1 MYILGVSCYYHD
13 SAAVLLKDG
22 ELIAA
27 AEEERF
33 TRIKHDYSFPHNAI
47 KFCLE
52 HAGIKSENLD
62 FVVFHE
68 KPFLKFE
75 RIIKTILATF
85 PKSCN
90 LFKDVAITWLK
101 SKLWI
106 KSTIAQSLNIPENK
120 ILFSQHHLSHAA
132 SAFFSS
138 PFEEAAILTI
148 DGVGEWATTTLG
160 IGKTNKI
167 TLLNE
172 IMFPHS
178 LGLLYSVFTAFLG
191 FKVNNG
197 EYKVMGMSAYGK
209 PKHIDKVYQLIEVN
223 DDGSFKLNMKY
234 FSFHYST
241 THSFN
246 RNFIKL
252 FGTPREREKRFVLDK
267 ELFEQNQIPITEEEI
282 KENRYFADIAGS
294 IQKVTEDIL
303 IKIANNLYQKTHLKK
318 LCISGGVALNCVANY
333 KILQNT
339 PFTDIYIQPASGDSG
354 AALGAALYAWHCL
367 SDKKRAAI
375 ISHSYWGK
383 EYSNQE
389 IDLFLKK
396 NNIVHTKLNQNDLI
410 EYIAEKIKNGKIVG
424 WFQGRFEWGPRA
436 LGNRSILADPRN
448 PKMKQIINTKIKFRE
463 SFRPFAPSVL
473 AEHASDFFDIDA
485 IAQQYPA
492 KFMLYTVPSKRGD
505 LIPAVTHI
513 NEMSRI
519 QIVKKEDNPLY
530 YTLIEKFYQKTGIP
544 LLLNTSF
551 NLKGEPMVN
560 SPKDAYTTFLR
571 SGIDTLVM
579 GNCIIEK

>member
-1 MYILGVSCYYHD
+1 MYIMGLSCYYHD

-22 ELIAA
+22 KLTAA

-52 HAGIKSENLD
+52 HEGITSEDLD

-101 SKLWI
+101 DKLWI
-106 KSTIAQSLNIPENK
+106 KSTIAQSLNMPENK

-132 SAFFSS
+132 SAFLSS
-138 PFEEAAILTI
+138 PFKEAAILTI
-148 DGVGEWATTTLG
+148 DGVGEWATTTF
-160 IGKTNKI
+160 GKGQTNKI

-172 IMFPHS
+172 ITFPHS

-197 EYKVMGMSAYGK
+197 EYKVMGMSAYGA
-209 PKHIDKVYQLIEVN
+209 PKHIDKIYQLIEVN

-241 THSFN
+241 KHSFN
-246 RNFIKL
+246 KNFIKL
-252 FGTPREREKRFVLDK
+252 FGTPREREKRFVLDR
-267 ELFEQNQIPITEEEI
+267 ESFEHNQTPITEDEI
-282 KENRYFADIAGS
+282 KENQNFADIAAS

-303 IKIANNLYQKTHLKK
+303 IKMANSVYQKTGLKS

-354 AALGAALYAWHCL
+354 AALGAALYVWHCL
-367 SDKKRAAI
+367 LDKKRETI

-389 IDLFLKK
+389 IDIFLKE
-396 NNIVHTKLNQNDLI
+396 NNIAHKYLNQNELI
-410 EYIAEKIKNGKIVG
+410 EYTAEKIKNGKIVG

-448 PKMKQIINTKIKFRE
+448 LKMKQIVNTKIKFRE
-463 SFRPFAPSVL
+463 PFRPFAPSVL

-492 KFMLYTVPSKRGD
+492 KFMLYTVPVKRRD
-505 LIPAVTHI
+505 LIPAVTHV
-513 NEMSRI
+513 NGMSRI
-519 QIVKKEDNPLY
+519 QIVTKEDNPLY
-530 YTLIEKFYQKTGIP
+530 HTLIENFYQKTGVP

-560 SPKDAYTTFLR
+560 SPEDAYSTFLR
-571 SGIDTLVM
+571 SGIDVLVLK
-579 GNCIIEK
+579 NSILEK